1 MAYHH
6 IIVPVDG
13 SRTSLKAV
21 SQAAEIAKAFGSKVT
36 ALCVIAIDPFVGVEF
51 VDTRQIAEEY
61 ANKAREGV
69 QTLLEE
75 TKQKFAEYG
84 VDVDTQ
90 IIQGHVVHSEIVRAV
105 ETLNA
110 DLVVMGSHGRK
121 GFKKMMLGSVA
132 QNLLGEIH
140 VPVLV
145 VRD

>member
-1 MAYHH
+1 MYQH

-21 SQAAEIAKAFGSKVT
+21 TQAAALAKAFNSQVT
-36 ALCVIAIDPFVGVEF
+36 AVCVLTIDPFVGVEF

-61 ANKAREGV
+61 ASKAREGV
-69 QTLLEE
+69 QGILQHAQQL
-75 TKQKFAEYG
+75 FAQQG
-84 VDVDTQ
+84 ITVNTQ
-90 IIQGHVVHSEIVRAV
+90 IIEGVSIHTELVKLV
-105 ETLNA
+105 EQLHG

-121 GFKKMMLGSVA
+121 GLKKMVLGSVA
-132 QNLLGEIH
+132 QSLLGEIH